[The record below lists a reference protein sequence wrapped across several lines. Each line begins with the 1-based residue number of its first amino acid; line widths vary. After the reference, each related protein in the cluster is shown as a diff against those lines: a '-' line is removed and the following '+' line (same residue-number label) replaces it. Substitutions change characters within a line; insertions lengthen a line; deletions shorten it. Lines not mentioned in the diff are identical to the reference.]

1 MSDLPETKL
10 LQLFDVL
17 YELRSVTRAAG
28 RLGQSQPTI
37 SIWLGRLRQ
46 QVGDPLFVRTP
57 GGMTPTPRADALI
70 GPCREILA
78 SLGRLTSTEPA
89 FDPATAQ
96 RRFRICM
103 TDASHITLLPPLL
116 ERVRALAPGVRLEA
130 ARIDGSTEQALTTGE
145 ADLAIGY
152 LPWLSGVIA
161 TQELFEQDWVC
172 LASPRH
178 PRVHDRLGRRRYV
191 AEGHVAIAA
200 GTGATLLHRALTT
213 QGIERR
219 VVLELPGFLG
229 GRDHRQHRPAGDP
242 AEAHRHH
249 AGPRQR
255 PGALAL
261 PTAGRPVRCRSVL
274 APALRAGARQPLA
287 TGSGRGTVRAAQ
299 PEGSQRR
306 LSLSKTSPAQCRCG
320 SRYVRPTKVSSDRR
334 SRRACRCV
342 PPRPRL
348 RPPGA
353 SSVRRGR
360 CRSARPHR
368 G

>member
-1 MSDLPETKL
+1 MSELPETKL

-229 GRDHRQHRPAGDP
+229 LGAIIGSTDLLATLPRHIGTTL
-242 AEAHRHH
+242 AH
-249 AGPRQR
+249 GND
-255 PGALAL
+255 LAL
-261 PTAGRPVRCRSVL
+261 WPCPLPVDRFDVGQYWHPRFEQE
-274 APALRAGARQPLA
+274 P
-287 TGSGRGTVRAAQ
+287 
-299 PEGSQRR
+299 
-306 LSLSKTSPAQCRCG
+306 G
-320 SRYVRPTKVSSDRR
+320 SRW
-334 SRRACRCV
+334 
-342 PPRPRL
+342 L
-348 RPPGA
+348 RDLVAELFGPLNRKAA
-353 SSVRRGR
+353 SAG
-360 CRSARPHR
+360 
-368 G
+368 

>member
-1 MSDLPETKL
+1 MNHNDAVTDLPETKL

-17 YELRSVTRAAG
+17 YEVRSVTRAAG

-78 SLGRLTSTEPA
+78 SLKRLTAAEPA
-89 FDPATAQ
+89 FDPATAT

-116 ERVRALAPGVRLEA
+116 ERVRALAPDVRLEA
-130 ARIDGSTEQALTTGE
+130 ARIDSGTEQALTTGE

-152 LPWLSGVIA
+152 LPWLGGAIA
-161 TQELFEQDWVC
+161 TQPLYEQDWVC

-178 PRVHDRLGRRRYV
+178 PRVRERLGRRRYD

-200 GTGATLLHRALTT
+200 GTGATLLQRALAT

-229 GRDHRQHRPAGDP
+229 LGAIIGSTDLLATLPRHIGTTLARGNDLALWPCPLPVERFEVGQYWHPRFDNEPGSRWLRDLVAELFGSLSRTANPAG
-242 AEAHRHH
+242 
-249 AGPRQR
+249 
-255 PGALAL
+255 
-261 PTAGRPVRCRSVL
+261 
-274 APALRAGARQPLA
+274 APADLTR
-287 TGSGRGTVRAAQ
+287 
-299 PEGSQRR
+299 
-306 LSLSKTSPAQCRCG
+306 
-320 SRYVRPTKVSSDRR
+320 
-334 SRRACRCV
+334 
-342 PPRPRL
+342 
-348 RPPGA
+348 
-353 SSVRRGR
+353 
-360 CRSARPHR
+360 
-368 G
+368 

>member
-1 MSDLPETKL
+1 MNHNDGMSDLPETKL

-229 GRDHRQHRPAGDP
+229 LGAIIGSTDLLATLPRHIGTTL
-242 AEAHRHH
+242 AH
-249 AGPRQR
+249 GND
-255 PGALAL
+255 LAL
-261 PTAGRPVRCRSVL
+261 WPCPLPVDRFDVGQYWHPRFEQE
-274 APALRAGARQPLA
+274 P
-287 TGSGRGTVRAAQ
+287 
-299 PEGSQRR
+299 
-306 LSLSKTSPAQCRCG
+306 G
-320 SRYVRPTKVSSDRR
+320 SRW
-334 SRRACRCV
+334 
-342 PPRPRL
+342 L
-348 RPPGA
+348 RDLVAELFGPLNRKAA
-353 SSVRRGR
+353 SAG
-360 CRSARPHR
+360 
-368 G
+368 